1 MNTFIIGSLFSFQ
14 GTLKASTFVGAFLF
28 YNNYFVD
35 KDFNACYT
43 GIKEYLPKVDNE
55 MKKLSFFLNLFRI
68 LPAYLIA
75 NFNRKTSEL
84 VKSDIRFW
92 KEILNW
98 QDKSDLY
105 VFGIL
110 LCQKKEF
117 RSLIRKRIHIGGG
130 SIPSFLFRVLFKPMD
145 TLYINTEHIG
155 SGLYIQH
162 GFATIIAAE
171 SIGDNCWINQ
181 QVTIGYEQNRR
192 PVIGNHV

>member
-1 MNTFIIGSLFSFQ
+1 MPN
-14 GTLKASTFVGAFLF
+14 GTYGGVRGRSYSALLD

-98 QDKSDLY
+98 QDKIDLY

-110 LCQKKEF
+110 LCQKK
-117 RSLIRKRIHIGGG
+117 G
-130 SIPSFLFRVLFKPMD
+130 
-145 TLYINTEHIG
+145 
-155 SGLYIQH
+155 IQV
-162 GFATIIAAE
+162 
-171 SIGDNCWINQ
+171 SYSKKNSYW
-181 QVTIGYEQNRR
+181 RR
-192 PVIGNHV
+192 QYSVIFIQSTV